1 MREIPPPENGCWPM
15 RGHFPRHF
23 FKTYSKYDIEE
34 NPPKLHISVTNKTNN
49 CTYLHVFYRQ
59 KVPKS
64 YFTRNTISIATT
76 FITTFTGMFRLD
88 IKLSRLEWPSLQT
101 ERKEISLLK
110 RTHWMPIMDTTKIM
124 ISLRHTS
131 PLLRDHWTKGTT
143 PNSNVSTV
151 TMVKGLGN
159 HAKKSWHTWFYA
171 RSSLRMFYVFV
182 VNQFLHGKSVGGQW
196 QTFFLTQN
204 CETSIIKWNR

>member
-124 ISLRHTS
+124 ISATQWLNHFETS
-131 PLLRDHWTKGTT
+131 MGT
-143 PNSNVSTV
+143 SLDIMLSFEISFVTV
-151 TMVKGLGN
+151 T
-159 HAKKSWHTWFYA
+159 
-171 RSSLRMFYVFV
+171 SSM
-182 VNQFLHGKSVGGQW
+182 
-196 QTFFLTQN
+196 
-204 CETSIIKWNR
+204 TS